1 MSCTYSTACIWLY
14 LYTSHAYIAILVA
27 KINNIL
33 LFLWLT
39 YHGIKEKTSH
49 DEVPFHAPLSRTLIM
64 TWGTRDFNGKISPLS
79 RVAERGTF
87 KSLPIKLYFFN
98 KLNTKL
104 LNCKYMYT

>member
-1 MSCTYSTACIWLY
+1 MSCIQYCMYICLY
-14 LYTSHAYIAILVA
+14 LYTSHAYIVTLVA
-27 KINNIL
+27 KISYIL
-33 LFLWLT
+33 LFLRLT

-79 RVAERGTF
+79 RLAERGTF
-87 KSLPIKLYFFN
+87 KSLPIELYFFN

-104 LNCKYMYT
+104 LNCKYT